1 MGHYDTPLSLGKDYR
16 LGFPAPL
23 TVIASGE
30 QIDALH
36 AAQGA
41 PWIADANL
49 IALEL
54 DQDITDAHLLGAGI
68 VVVHIDPNV
77 SSSMKRIEKVRALR
91 ADLPQIVALDSA
103 DLRLIRTLVRQGV
116 ADVVSLP
123 LSPEELLQVAIAVM
137 EVEAA
142 NDESRVGLAP
152 LIAVTRARAGGG
164 ATTLVTHLA
173 AAFADP
179 DPSDPTVCILDLDI
193 QFGRVAEMLGLSPR
207 RNLTDLLEGGVRID
221 EAFLTSVAVVHPSGV
236 AVVAVPQEIVPL
248 ESVDGEQLRNAIEIA
263 RRKYDYV
270 FIDIPA
276 NLTNWNLSI
285 LAEAS
290 SIVMVVEQ
298 NLASLRQARR
308 RLDLFRNVGIDSRI
322 VSVVVNRIERRL
334 FGAISLADVEQAL
347 GHKVLSGLHLDAQNI
362 ATAQDQGLLV
372 SDVRAKSPYAA
383 DVAKLADLLRRRFAK
398 GIAL

>member
-1 MGHYDTPLSLGKDYR
+1 MGHDTPLGLGKDYR
-16 LGFPAPL
+16 LGLPAPL
-23 TVIASGE
+23 TVIAASE
-30 QIDALH
+30 QIDALR
-36 AAQGA
+36 AAKGA

-49 IALEL
+49 LALEL
-54 DQDITDAHLLGAGI
+54 DQEITETHLLGAGI
-68 VVVHIDPNV
+68 VVLHVDPDV
-77 SSSMKRIEKVRALR
+77 ASSMKRIEKVRAMR
-91 ADLPQIVALDSA
+91 PNLPQIVALDGA
-103 DLRLIRTLVRQGV
+103 DLRLVRTLIRQGV
-116 ADVVSLP
+116 ADVVGLP
-123 LSPEELLQVAIAVM
+123 LSPEELLQVVIAVM

-142 NDESRVGLAP
+142 KDDSQVGLAP
-152 LIAVTRARAGGG
+152 LVAVTRSQGGGG
-164 ATTLVTHLA
+164 ATTLATHLA

-179 DPSDPTVCILDLDI
+179 GSSEPKVCVFDLDI

-221 EAFLTSVAVVHPSGV
+221 GSFLASVAVPHASGL

-248 ESVDGEQLRNAIEIA
+248 ESVDAEQLHRAIEIA

-276 NLTNWNLSI
+276 NLTNWNLSV

-298 NLASLRQARR
+298 NLASLRQAKR

-334 FGAISLADVEQAL
+334 FGTISLSDVAHAL
-347 GHKVLSGLHLDAQNI
+347 GQEVLVGLHVDAQNI
-362 ATAQDQGLLV
+362 GIAQDQGLLV
-372 SDVRAKSPYAA
+372 SEVRAKSPYAA
-383 DVAKLADLLRRRFAK
+383 DVAKLADMLAPRLTKK
-398 GIAL
+398 GQL

>member
-1 MGHYDTPLSLGKDYR
+1 MGQDTPLSLGKDFR

-23 TVIASGE
+23 TVIAASE

-36 AAQGA
+36 AAKGA

-54 DQDITDAHLLGAGI
+54 DQEITDAHLLGAGI
-68 VVVHIDPNV
+68 VVVHVDPEV

-91 ADLPQIVALDSA
+91 PGLPQIVALDSA
-103 DLRLIRTLVRQGV
+103 DLRLVRTLVRQGV
-116 ADVVSLP
+116 ADVVALP

-142 NDESRVGLAP
+142 HDDSRVDLAP
-152 LIAVTRARAGGG
+152 LVAVTRAQGGGG
-164 ATTLVTHLA
+164 ATTLATHLA

-179 DPSDPTVCILDLDI
+179 GQSEPTVCIFDLDI
-193 QFGRVAEMLGLSPR
+193 QFGRVAELLGLSPR
-207 RNLTDLLEGGVRID
+207 RNLTDVLEGGVRID
-221 EAFLTSVAVVHPSGV
+221 ESFLASVAVTHSSGV

-248 ESVDGEQLRNAIEIA
+248 ESVDVEQLRRALEIA

-276 NLTNWNLSI
+276 NLTNWNLSV
-285 LAEAS
+285 LADAS

-322 VSVVVNRIERRL
+322 VSVVVNRIEKRL
-334 FGAISLADVEQAL
+334 FGTISLSDVAHAL
-347 GHKVLSGLHLDAQNI
+347 GHDVLLGLHVDTQNI
-362 ATAQDQGLLV
+362 GIAQDQGLLV
-372 SDVRAKSPYAA
+372 SDVRPKSPYAA
-383 DVAKLADLLRRRFAK
+383 DVAKLADILGHRLAK
-398 GIAL
+398 GGQL